1 MNTMKT
7 LALAGVTALSL
18 GMGAAMAQSDG
29 TSMPVPDS
37 TTYPSYG
44 YPTQTNGMQRAPS
57 VIVSP
62 QSGSSDV
69 EPMRAMQPRPGY
81 DYGDIASPG

>member
-18 GMGAAMAQSDG
+18 GMGAAMAQSDSP
-29 TSMPVPDS
+29 SMPVPDANN
-37 TTYPSYG
+37 YPSYG
-44 YPTQTNGMQRAPS
+44 YPAHTQGVQRAPS
-57 VIVSP
+57 VIVAP

-69 EPMRAMQPRPGY
+69 EPMRATQPGY
-81 DYGDIASPG
+81 DNGDLASPG